1 LPEAAAS
8 GAPVRPEW
16 FTCLPA
22 RDDLGLQHQLFRH
35 AWLTELT
42 NLIEVCEA
50 NLALDLAD
58 LREKVHALR
67 GAPRLSPGLFFLV
80 HRLRRGIA
88 AGDVTEVFDALFFLR
103 RAPREELVGR
113 AGMEVTSIL
122 VEPWEYGFV
131 EEMRTYRP
139 VLANGEPVYPYD
151 TLVRPILSHPLDGHR
166 AAIAR
171 AHAQIAAADPVIAAE
186 HDEFVTHTKLFD
198 GVVLRGMTATRAFG
212 AIFLRI
218 PPRDDDALTYWIE
231 HLVHE
236 ISHLKLELLAQHGPL
251 VLNPP
256 EERYPPPIRKDPR
269 PMSGIVH
276 ATFVLAR
283 MVRVFGTLV
292 ALGHGPAH
300 AARLDALT
308 AQFEQG
314 LSTVRAHAR
323 FTEHGRLIADTF
335 EPCARGLAVPA

>member
-1 LPEAAAS
+1 MPEAA
-8 GAPVRPEW
+8 PTEVRPEW
-16 FTCLPA
+16 FTCVPA
-22 RDDLGLQHQLFRH
+22 RDDLGLLHRLFRH

-58 LREKVHALR
+58 LRAKVRALR
-67 GAPRLSPGLFFLV
+67 AAPRLSPAVFFIV

-103 RAPREELVGR
+103 RAPREELTAR
-113 AGMEVTSIL
+113 PGMEVTSIL
-122 VEPWEYGFV
+122 TEAWEYGFV
-131 EEMRTYRP
+131 EEMRAYRP
-139 VLANGEPVYPYD
+139 VLAGGEPVYPYD
-151 TLVRPILSHPLDGHR
+151 TLVRPILSHPLEGHR
-166 AAIAR
+166 AAIAE
-171 AHAQIAAADPVIAAE
+171 AHAQIRAADPVVAAE

-198 GVVLRGMTATRAFG
+198 GVVLRGMTATHAFG

-218 PPRDDDALTYWIE
+218 PPRDDDAVTYWIE

-236 ISHLKLELLAQHGPL
+236 ISHLKLELLAQHGRL

-269 PMSGIVH
+269 PMAGIVH

-283 MVRVFGTLV
+283 MVRVFRALV

-314 LSTVRAHAR
+314 LGTLRAHAR
-323 FTEHGRLIADTF
+323 WTEHGRGIADTL